1 MLLDLNN
8 IAKVLELRMVLTW
21 TLNNRERKEMMKR
34 SKHVIVSQ
42 ILDICKDGACKT
54 KIVYQ
59 ANLNFRTVNPYI
71 NLLVKNNLLTVKPGK
86 NVMYETTDRGI
97 KLLDEFEQINTQLS
111 ES

>member
-1 MLLDLNN
+1 
-8 IAKVLELRMVLTW
+8 
-21 TLNNRERKEMMKR
+21 MMKR

-97 KLLDEFEQINTQLS
+97 KLLGEFEQINTQLS

>member
-1 MLLDLNN
+1 M
-8 IAKVLELRMVLTW
+8 
-21 TLNNRERKEMMKR
+21 
-34 SKHVIVSQ
+34 IVSQ

-71 NLLVKNNLLTVKPGK
+71 SLLVKNNLLTVKPGK